1 MKNYGVIYSSKKKKN
16 KLQIYF
22 SKLFRSKDLSKV
34 IGNKLKL
41 YRSYETLD
49 KAVNAILSDQAIKEL
64 AVKNNFYIIE
74 LMED

>member
-16 KLQIYF
+16 KLQIFF

-49 KAVNAILSDQAIKEL
+49 KAVNAILSDQDIKEL

>member
-16 KLQIYF
+16 KLQIFF